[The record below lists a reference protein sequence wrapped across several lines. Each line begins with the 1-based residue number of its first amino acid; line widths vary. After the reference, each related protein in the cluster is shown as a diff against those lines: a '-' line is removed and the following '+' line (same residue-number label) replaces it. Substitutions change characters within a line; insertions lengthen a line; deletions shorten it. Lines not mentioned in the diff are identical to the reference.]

1 MLNQELIQQGA
12 EAKIFLDKEKN
23 LIIKERIKKSY
34 RIKEID
40 EKLIKRRTKSEAKI
54 LERLLN
60 QINIPKIKGIE
71 GNKLIIE
78 YIPGKKISENLENLS
93 LKEQKN
99 IMKDLGNQVAK
110 LHNED
115 IIHGD
120 LTTSNFII
128 NEKGKIYI
136 IDFGLSFI
144 SSKIEDKANDIYL
157 LKQALK
163 TKHSK
168 NFEFLFK
175 EFLKEYS
182 KNTKGNNKIL
192 ERLQIIEKRGRYK

>member
-1 MLNQELIQQGA
+1 
-12 EAKIFLDKEKN
+12 
-23 LIIKERIKKSY
+23 
-34 RIKEID
+34 
-40 EKLIKRRTKSEAKI
+40 
-54 LERLLN
+54 
-60 QINIPKIKGIE
+60 
-71 GNKLIIE
+71 LIIE
-78 YIPGKKISENLENLS
+78 YISGKKISENLENLS
-93 LKEQKN
+93 LREQKN
-99 IMKDLGNQVAK
+99 IMKDLGNQIAK
-110 LHNED
+110 LHNNN

-144 SSKIEDKANDIYL
+144 SIKIEDKANDIYL

-175 EFLKEYS
+175 EFLDGYS
-182 KNTKGNNKIL
+182 KKAKEVNKIL
-192 ERLQIIEKRGRYK
+192 ERLQIIEKRGRYKEK